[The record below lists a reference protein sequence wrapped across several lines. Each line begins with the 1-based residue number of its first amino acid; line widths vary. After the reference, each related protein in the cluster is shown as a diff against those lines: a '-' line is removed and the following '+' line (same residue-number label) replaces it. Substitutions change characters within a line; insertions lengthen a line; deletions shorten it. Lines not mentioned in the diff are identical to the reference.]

1 MDFRLL
7 VPYSGLLD
15 RPRTWGQPDDK
26 GQLPR
31 ARLRDYIALFIIVV
45 LCLPIPLRFLANS
58 WASHQRKTRE
68 DRSRQEEIMP
78 GYAPLTVT
86 LP

>member
-15 RPRTWGQPDDK
+15 RPRAWGQPDDK

-31 ARLRDYIALFIIVV
+31 ARLRDI
-45 LCLPIPLRFLANS
+45 
-58 WASHQRKTRE
+58 
-68 DRSRQEEIMP
+68 
-78 GYAPLTVT
+78 G
-86 LP
+86 